1 MKPKTFSLGWCI
13 SALTLLAMLLGTV
26 ACGERATPAVAPVAS
41 PTATAETEPTATV
54 GSTPTEESST
64 EPVAT
69 FEKADCPFEVPEDAV
84 VECGSVV
91 VPENHNDPAGP
102 TIRVAVAVIKDQSEH
117 HQPDPVMLL
126 SGGPGE
132 KTVHNAPAMAQ
143 VLAPIHPN
151 RDLIVFDQRGAGL
164 SEPALE
170 CPEFMQAF
178 FDLLDEVDPNVAVQ
192 TTFDALMTCRD
203 RLVSEGHNLSAYN
216 TTQNAADVNAI
227 HIALG
232 YDQVNLYGGSYGS
245 LLAQATM
252 RDYPEGIRS
261 VVLTSVLPLE
271 KSLFVEGST
280 TIAKAIMHLLDT
292 CATDEVCSSAYP
304 DLQEVL
310 FEVIDRLNADPIP
323 ITVTNPLD
331 GQSYDALLTGDAVFG
346 NLVSVLYQTPL
357 IPALPQAIYDVYN
370 GDYELMTRLSSI
382 RLTLL
387 DAISRGMTFSVLC
400 TEDLIGRTP
409 EDLLNT
415 RAALPRQLVGTADP
429 KVIVEYGSFGICG
442 NWPVQEADASIKE
455 PLVRDIPTLILGG
468 EFDPVTPPEYGRL
481 VAEHL
486 SHSYFVE
493 FPGVGHFIIADE
505 CARSIAGVFFDDPT
519 RAPDASCVAEMP
531 GVVFD
536 VPGKAPEVVLEPF
549 SDKERGF
556 SGLVPAGW
564 TEISPAV
571 LTRRSS
577 ALDPTYFVIATEP
590 FTADEMFA
598 ELARQ
603 LGVDPEMESIA
614 RSQVGNFTWDFY
626 TFERPGGY
634 PADLA
639 LTADSERAYFA
650 YLVSSPDEHDALY
663 DQLFLPAVEA
673 MTPLAAETR
682 GLALPGWLIP
692 IVAIALVSAVFV
704 LAMLW
709 RSKRGAKSQQN
720 DHNGERKATTAIE
733 VQNLTR
739 DYDGLRAVDG
749 ITFSVEP
756 GEIFGFLGPNGA
768 GKTTTIKM
776 LTGQLRPTSG
786 EAQVIGCDVVE
797 EREQLKPQIGVVFD
811 SQNVYDR
818 MSARDNLSFYARLYR
833 IKKARVEQVLAQVGL
848 TDRARDKV
856 KNYSNG
862 MRQRL
867 VIARALLHKP
877 KVLFLDE
884 PTRGL
889 DPNVARG
896 IRAVVVDLAKQGM
909 TVFLTTHYME
919 EADQLSDRVAIIDQG
934 RIVALDTPKNLKAEY
949 GKDEKT
955 TLEDIFVQLT
965 GKHLGRGSE

>member
-1 MKPKTFSLGWCI
+1 M
-13 SALTLLAMLLGTV
+13 V
-26 ACGERATPAVAPVAS
+26 
-41 PTATAETEPTATV
+41 
-54 GSTPTEESST
+54 
-64 EPVAT
+64 
-69 FEKADCPFEVPEDAV
+69 
-84 VECGSVV
+84 
-91 VPENHNDPAGP
+91 
-102 TIRVAVAVIKDQSEH
+102 
-117 HQPDPVMLL
+117 L

-132 KTVHNAPAMAQ
+132 KTMENALLLAQ
-143 VLAPIHPN
+143 VFAPIHPN

-170 CPEFMQAF
+170 CPEFVQVL
-178 FDLLDEVDPNVAVQ
+178 FDLLDEPDPDVALQ
-192 TTFDALMTCRD
+192 TQFDAVMACRD
-203 RLVSEGHNLSAYN
+203 RLVSERHNLPAYN
-216 TTQNAADVNAI
+216 TVQNGADVNGI
-227 HIALG
+227 RIALG

-292 CATDEVCSSAYP
+292 CATDEVCNSAYP
-304 DLQEVL
+304 DLQGVL
-310 FEVIDRLNADPIP
+310 FEVIDQLNADPIP
-323 ITVTNPLD
+323 ITVTSPLD
-331 GQSYDALLTGDAVFG
+331 GQIYDGLLTGDAVFG
-346 NLVSVLYQTPL
+346 NLVGILYQTPL
-357 IPALPQAIYDVYN
+357 IPSLPQAIYDVYN
-370 GDYELMTRLSSI
+370 GDYELITQLSSI
-382 RLTLL
+382 RLALL
-387 DAISRGMTFSVLC
+387 DATSRGMTFSVLC

-409 EDLLNT
+409 EDLLT
-415 RAALPRQLVGTADP
+415 VRATLPRQLVGTSDP
-429 KVIVEYGSFGICG
+429 EAIVEYGSFGICG
-442 NWPVQEADASIKE
+442 NWPVQEAGAWVKE

-468 EFDPVTPPEYGRL
+468 EFDPVTPPEYGQL

-486 SHSYFVE
+486 SHSYFFE

-505 CARSIAGVFFDDPT
+505 CARSIAGIFFDDPT
-519 RAPDASCVAEMP
+519 RAPDGSCVVEMP

-536 VPGKAPEVVLEPF
+536 VPGEAPEVVLEPF
-549 SDKERGF
+549 SDEERGF
-556 SGLVPAGW
+556 SGLVPTGW

-571 LTRRSS
+571 LDRRSS
-577 ALDPTYFVIATEP
+577 ALDPTYFVIASEP
-590 FTADEMFA
+590 RTADEMFA

-614 RSQVGNFTWDFY
+614 RTEVGNFTWDFY

-639 LTADSERAYFA
+639 LTADSERAYFV
-650 YLVSSPDEHDALY
+650 YLVSTSDEHETLY
-663 DQLFLPAVEA
+663 EQLFLPAVEA

-682 GLALPGWLIP
+682 GSALSGWLIP
-692 IVAIALVSAVFV
+692 IIAIALASAVFV
-704 LAMLW
+704 LVMIW
-709 RSKRGAKSQQN
+709 RSKRGPKSYQN
-720 DHNGERKATTAIE
+720 DQNGGRKTTKAIE
-733 VQNLTR
+733 VHNLTR

-749 ITFSVEP
+749 ISFSVEP

-786 EAQVIGCDVVE
+786 EAQVMGCDVVE

-811 SQNVYDR
+811 SQNIYER
-818 MSARDNLSFYARLYR
+818 SSGRDNLRFYARLYR
-833 IKKARVEQVLAQVGL
+833 IKKARVEEVLAQVGL

-856 KNYSNG
+856 KTYSNG

-889 DPNVARG
+889 DPNVARDVRS
-896 IRAVVVDLAKQGM
+896 IVRELADQGM

-934 RIVALDTPKNLKAEY
+934 RIVALDTPERLKAEH
-949 GKDEKT
+949 GEGEKT
-955 TLEDIFVQLT
+955 TLEDVFGHRFIR
-965 GKHLGRGSE
+965 LGNDRRSLYTFPAIMPQTERKTAKKWLPEG

>member
-1 MKPKTFSLGWCI
+1 MKKKLFI
-13 SALTLLAMLLGTV
+13 SVMALTMLLTS
-26 ACGERATPAVAPVAS
+26 CGQPATSPTPTEVAP
-41 PTATAETEPTATV
+41 EPTATV
-54 GSTPTEESST
+54 EPTPTEEPSA

-69 FEKADCPFEVPEDAV
+69 FEEADCPFDVLEDTV
-84 VECGSVV
+84 VECGFVV
-91 VPENHNDPAGP
+91 VPEDHSDPDGP
-102 TIRVAVAVIKDQSEH
+102 TIRLAVAVLKDQSDE

-143 VLAPIHPN
+143 VLAPIHPH

-170 CPEFMQAF
+170 CPEFVQA
-178 FDLLDEVDPNVAVQ
+178 LLDLMDEPDPDVALQ
-192 TTFDALMTCRD
+192 RQFDALMTCRD

-216 TTQNAADVNAI
+216 TTQNAADVNAVR
-227 HIALG
+227 IALG

-292 CATDEVCSSAYP
+292 CATDEVCNSAYP
-304 DLQEVL
+304 DLQGVL
-310 FEVIDRLNADPIP
+310 FEIIEQLNADPIP

-331 GQSYDALLTGDAVFG
+331 GQSYDGLLTGDAVLG

-357 IPALPQAIYDVYN
+357 IPSLPQAIYDVYN
-370 GDYELMTRLSSI
+370 GDYELMTQLSSI

-387 DAISRGMTFSVLC
+387 DATSRGMTYSVLC

-409 EDLLNT
+409 EDLLNV
-415 RAALPRQLVGTADP
+415 RAALPRQLVGTSDP
-429 KVIVEYGSFGICG
+429 EAIVEYSSFGICG
-442 NWPVQEADASIKE
+442 NWPVQEAGAWVKE

-468 EFDPVTPPEYGRL
+468 EFDPVTPPEYGQL
-481 VAEHL
+481 VAGYL
-486 SHSYFVE
+486 SHSYFFE

-505 CARSIAGVFFDDPT
+505 CARSIAGIFFDDPT
-519 RAPDASCVAEMP
+519 RAPDVSCIAEMS

-536 VPGKAPEVVLEPF
+536 VPGKAPEIVLEPF
-549 SDKERGF
+549 SDEERGF

-564 TEISPAV
+564 TEISPAN
-571 LTRRSS
+571 LERRSS
-577 ALDPTYFVIATEP
+577 ALDPTYFVIASEP
-590 FTADEMFA
+590 RTAAEMFA

-603 LGVDPEMESIA
+603 LGVDPEMESVA
-614 RSQVGNFTWDFY
+614 RSQVGNLIWDFY

-639 LTADSERAYFA
+639 LTADSERAYFV
-650 YLVSSPDEHDALY
+650 YLVSVPDEHNMLY

-682 GLALPGWLIP
+682 GSALSGWLIP
-692 IVAIALVSAVFV
+692 IVAVALVSVVFV
-704 LAMLW
+704 LVIIR
-709 RSKRGAKSQQN
+709 RSRRGPKSYQN
-720 DHNGERKATTAIE
+720 DQNGGRKATKAIE

-749 ITFSVEP
+749 ISFSVEP

-786 EAQVIGCDVVE
+786 EAQVMGCDVVE

-811 SQNVYDR
+811 SQNIYER
-818 MSARDNLSFYARLYR
+818 SSGRDNLRFYARLYR
-833 IKKARVEQVLAQVGL
+833 IKKARVEEVLAQVGL
-848 TDRARDKV
+848 TDRARDKA
-856 KNYSNG
+856 KTYSNG

-934 RIVALDTPKNLKAEY
+934 RVVALDTPENLKAEY
-949 GKDEKT
+949 GEDEKT
-955 TLEDIFVQLT
+955 TLEDVFVQLT
-965 GKHLGRGSE
+965 GKYLGRGSEQS